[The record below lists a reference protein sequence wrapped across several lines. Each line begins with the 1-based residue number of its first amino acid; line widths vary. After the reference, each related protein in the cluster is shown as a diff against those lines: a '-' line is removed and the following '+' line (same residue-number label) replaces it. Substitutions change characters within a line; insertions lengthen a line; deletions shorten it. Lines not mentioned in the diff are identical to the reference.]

1 MARGLPRSRHVALA
15 TVVAL
20 GLAACGGGNI
30 EEDEPASASDCGD
43 LTIAIN
49 PWTGYVSNAHV
60 IGVVAEQELGCT
72 VDYPEVKEEVGW
84 QGMADGSI
92 DTIVEN
98 WGHDDLIK
106 KYIDGQGSVQDAG
119 PTGNDGIIGWYV
131 PPWLAE
137 EHPEVLDWNNLNDF
151 ADDFETSES
160 DGKGQLLNG
169 DPSYVT
175 NDEALVKNLDLDYKV
190 VVGGSEAAL
199 IQSFRSAEE
208 NKEWL
213 LAYFYEPQWFF
224 NEMDLQRVELP
235 PYEEGCDADA
245 AKVDCDYPPYELNK
259 LISTEFA
266 ESGSPA
272 VDLIKNFTWTNE
284 DQNTVSTYIAQ
295 DGMDP
300 DEAAQKWID
309 DNQDKVDAWIEG
321 IE

>member
-1 MARGLPRSRHVALA
+1 MARGLRRYSHIALV
-15 TVVAL
+15 TFVGL

-30 EEDEPASASDCGD
+30 ESEDSAGGDCD
-43 LTIAIN
+43 ELNIAIN
-49 PWTGYVSNAHV
+49 PWTGYVANAHV
-60 IGVVAEQELGCT
+60 IGKVAEQEYGCR
-72 VDYPEVKEEVGW
+72 VEYPEVKEEVGW

-98 WGHDDLIK
+98 WGHDDLVK
-106 KYIDGQGSVQDAG
+106 KYIDDQGTVVDAG

-131 PPWLAE
+131 PPWMAE
-137 EHPEVLDWNNLNDF
+137 KYPDILDWKNLNDY
-151 ADDFETSES
+151 ADMFETSES
-160 DGKGQLLNG
+160 DGKGQLLDG

-199 IQSFRSAEE
+199 IQSFRSAED
-208 NKEWL
+208 NKKPL

-245 AKVDCDYPPYELNK
+245 AKVDCDYPPYKLNK
-259 LISTEFA
+259 LVSVEFA
-266 ESGSPA
+266 DSGSPA
-272 VDLIKNFTWTNE
+272 VDLIKNFNWTNE

-309 DNQDKVDAWIEG
+309 ENPDKVQAWLS
-321 IE
+321 

>member
-1 MARGLPRSRHVALA
+1 MARGRRRTAYVAIA
-15 TVVAL
+15 AVVGL
-20 GLAACGGGNI
+20 GLTACGDGDI
-30 EEDEPASASDCGD
+30 EEADSSGSDCGE

-49 PWTGYVSNAHV
+49 PWTGYVSNAYV
-60 IGVVAEQELGCT
+60 IGAVAEQEYGCK

-98 WGHDDLIK
+98 WGHPDLIA
-106 KYIDGQGSVQDAG
+106 KYIDEQGSVQDAG
-119 PTGNDGIIGWYV
+119 LTGNDGIIGWYV
-131 PPWLAE
+131 PPWMVE
-137 EHPEVLDWNNLNDF
+137 EYPDITDWENLNKY
-151 ADDFETSES
+151 ADMFETSES
-160 DGKGQLLNG
+160 DGQGQLLDG

-199 IQSFRSAEE
+199 IQGFKSAEE
-208 NKEWL
+208 NKTPL

-245 AKVDCDYPPYELNK
+245 AEVDCDYPPYALNK

-266 ESGSPA
+266 ESGLAGRGPDQELQLDQRGPEHGL
-272 VDLIKNFTWTNE
+272 DLHRP
-284 DQNTVSTYIAQ
+284 
-295 DGMDP
+295 GRH
-300 DEAAQKWID
+300 
-309 DNQDKVDAWIEG
+309 DARGRRRQVGRREPG
-321 IE
+321 QGRRLGEVTA

>member
-1 MARGLPRSRHVALA
+1 MARGLRLTRHLA
-15 TVVAL
+15 VVSVVGLAL
-20 GLAACGGGNI
+20 GACGSGGGI
-30 EEDEPASASDCGD
+30 EDNEAPEGAADCGE
-43 LTIAIN
+43 LNIAIN

-72 VDYPEVKEEVGW
+72 VSYPEVKEEVGW

-98 WGHDDLIK
+98 WGHADLVA
-106 KYIDGQGSVQDAG
+106 KYIDEQGSVQDAG
-119 PTGNDGIIGWYV
+119 LTGGDGIIGWYV
-131 PPWLAE
+131 PPWMVE
-137 EHPEVLDWNNLNDF
+137 EYPDITNWENLNKY
-151 ADDFETSES
+151 ADMFETSES
-160 DGKGQLLNG
+160 GGKGQLLDG

-175 NDEALVKNLDLDYKV
+175 NDEALVKNLGLDFQV

-208 NKEWL
+208 NKTPL

-224 NEMDLQRVELP
+224 NELDLQRVELP

-245 AKVDCDYPPYELNK
+245 AKVDCDYPPYALNK

-266 ESGSPA
+266 ESDSPA
-272 VDLIKNFTWTNE
+272 VDLVKNFNWTNE
-284 DQNTVSTYIAQ
+284 DQNEVSKYIAE

-300 DEAAQKWID
+300 DAAAEKWIA
-309 DNQDKVDAWIEG
+309 DNPDKVEEWLG
-321 IE
+321 